1 MEKGH
6 PRNNTAFLFVLCC
19 KPNEEGKNKSIN
31 HLFIFFSVV
40 LIDRLGVNTGLE
52 IILRL
57 APVELFGET
66 YYYVLSLKKALSLPF
81 FSSRTPI
88 VPDNM

>member
-6 PRNNTAFLFVLCC
+6 PRNNTAFLFVLCY

-31 HLFIFFSVV
+31 HLFI
-40 LIDRLGVNTGLE
+40 VNTGLE

-66 YYYVLSLKKALSLPF
+66 YYYVLSLRKAP
-81 FSSRTPI
+81 FSSFFFFTNANSAR
-88 VPDNM
+88 